1 MWSAAVV
8 ASIKGLHESS
18 APPGAKRGSGAH
30 AELIKCEVMNNALYK
45 SLVSWR
51 LMLLC
56 DSCVSV
62 EFVCG
67 PD

>member
-1 MWSAAVV
+1 MV
-8 ASIKGLHESS
+8 ASIKGFHESP
-18 APPGAKRGSGAH
+18 APPAAKRGSGDH
-30 AELIKCEVMNNALYK
+30 AELIGCKVMNNALYK

-51 LMLLC
+51 LMLLY

>member
-1 MWSAAVV
+1 MV

-18 APPGAKRGSGAH
+18 APPAVKRGSGDH
-30 AELIKCEVMNNALYK
+30 AELIGYKVMNNALYK

-51 LMLLC
+51 LMLLY